1 MNSPSCRSSRP
12 SRSRAA
18 WCTSDSVTVPIEPP
32 RQASAMRSPSSP
44 GARPSR
50 DSQAGPQP
58 RSGVISST
66 PPMSKTTA
74 WMVMV
79 TMMPL
84 APRARASGGR
94 AGWSELAE
102 VAEQRVPDFGD
113 LDRELQPDHGPVRP
127 DRLPV
132 HRDPAAGRLDDVGP
146 DVAEHGH
153 EGVLGAFAAARGGDV
168 DPGGRLAVE
177 LPAAGRRSPSRSGLK
192 AGSSAR
198 PS

>member
-1 MNSPSCRSSRP
+1 MVRPVTNSDNSKKVNGPRRRNQERSAFPAYCAATRASGPCR
-12 SRSRAA
+12 
-18 WCTSDSVTVPIEPP
+18 
-32 RQASAMRSPSSP
+32 PSSP

-50 DSQAGPQP
+50 DSQAGPKP

-84 APRARASGGR
+84 APRARASGAR

-102 VAEQRVPDFGD
+102 VAEQRVPDLGD

-146 DVAEHGH
+146 DVSEHGH
-153 EGVLGAFAAARGGDV
+153 QGVFGALATARGGDV
-168 DPGGRLAVE
+168 DPGSRLAVE
-177 LPAAGRRSPSRSGLK
+177 LAAAHRPVEEVLEAAGQRS
-192 AGSSAR
+192 
-198 PS
+198 